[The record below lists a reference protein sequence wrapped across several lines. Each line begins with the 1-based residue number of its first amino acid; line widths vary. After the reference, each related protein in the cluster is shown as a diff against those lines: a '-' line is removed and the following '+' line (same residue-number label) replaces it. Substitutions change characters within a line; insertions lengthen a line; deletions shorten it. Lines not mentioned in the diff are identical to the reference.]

1 MSPVAWVPLVVAAAM
16 LALAAPAPAQAAS
29 AEAPLFSR
37 SGPGPGLAAPSS
49 DVSQT
54 LTLDRD
60 ALAALRG
67 RASATLA
74 DFPLGAGAS
83 ASMDLVRFEPFRPGA
98 RAVVVTA
105 SGEQEIPLPDARYF
119 RGRVAGDPNSIVLLV
134 ADPDTARGFV
144 ATGGTVY
151 RFGRD
156 RVGVHRVWNLRDA
169 DPVLH
174 PHRGEF
180 CANGDPAIAASLV
193 APNSTVRRVGGP
205 TSPSASR
212 EAASAVPSAADGEP
226 GTSAPAYAPLLSLDV
241 AIETDQELLSLFG
254 GNTTG
259 ATTYL
264 SDLAAAVSA
273 IYLADVGVTIRFS
286 SIRLWGITDPWTA
299 TEVGSLLGQLQNYWI
314 AQESSVSRDT
324 VHMVSGRSP
333 LAYGGISYVNA
344 LCDGSYGYGVSTV
357 YGSFNLL
364 DPNDT
369 YDAVVVAHEL
379 GHNFGSVH
387 THCYAPPLDQC
398 YSGEGAGCY
407 SGPESVPVGG
417 GTIMSYCD
425 LLPGGES
432 NINLTFG
439 PAVSEVI
446 RQGAEGSAC
455 VTTPCGNGI
464 VDQGEECDDGN
475 HADGDCCSSSCT
487 VEPDGSA
494 CNDGNQC
501 TSGDAC
507 SAGLCAG
514 ANLPD
519 GSACTDAS
527 RCTTDQC
534 TSGACVS
541 TASPAVSCKQP
552 VDPGKAQL
560 LIIDAT
566 PDRGDKVLWKW
577 TKGAATAFS
586 DFGAP
591 DVADDYELCVF
602 GANGSTLVM
611 GRGADAGGLCSGK
624 PCWKRNEGKNFVYVD
639 RYRLPDGI
647 DKIQLVAGTA
657 GRAKIQVSGK
667 AENLRIPSL
676 ASVTLPLRVQLVSAN
691 GGCWDSKFS
700 VASKQTSTQIKANSD

>member
-1 MSPVAWVPLVVAAAM
+1 
-16 LALAAPAPAQAAS
+16 
-29 AEAPLFSR
+29 
-37 SGPGPGLAAPSS
+37 
-49 DVSQT
+49 
-54 LTLDRD
+54 
-60 ALAALRG
+60 
-67 RASATLA
+67 
-74 DFPLGAGAS
+74 
-83 ASMDLVRFEPFRPGA
+83 MDLVRFEPFRPGA

-333 LAYGGISYVNA
+333 LAYGGIAYVNA

-379 GHNFGSVH
+379 GGRGRRLLFRSRVGSGRRRDDHELLRSAARWRVEH
-387 THCYAPPLDQC
+387 QPDVRPGRERGDPPGRRGQRLRHHAVRQR
-398 YSGEGAGCY
+398 YRRS
-407 SGPESVPVGG
+407 GG
-417 GTIMSYCD
+417 GVRRRQPCRRR
-425 LLPGGES
+425 LLLVE
-432 NINLTFG
+432 LHRRTR
-439 PAVSEVI
+439 
-446 RQGAEGSAC
+446 RQRL
-455 VTTPCGNGI
+455 
-464 VDQGEECDDGN
+464 Q
-475 HADGDCCSSSCT
+475 
-487 VEPDGSA
+487 
-494 CNDGNQC
+494 
-501 TSGDAC
+501 
-507 SAGLCAG
+507 
-514 ANLPD
+514 
-519 GSACTDAS
+519 
-527 RCTTDQC
+527 RR
-534 TSGACVS
+534 
-541 TASPAVSCKQP
+541 QP
-552 VDPGKAQL
+552 VH
-560 LIIDAT
+560 I
-566 PDRGDKVLWKW
+566 R
-577 TKGAATAFS
+577 
-586 DFGAP
+586 
-591 DVADDYELCVF
+591 
-602 GANGSTLVM
+602 
-611 GRGADAGGLCSGK
+611 
-624 PCWKRNEGKNFVYVD
+624 
-639 RYRLPDGI
+639 
-647 DKIQLVAGTA
+647 
-657 GRAKIQVSGK
+657 
-667 AENLRIPSL
+667 
-676 ASVTLPLRVQLVSAN
+676 
-691 GGCWDSKFS
+691 
-700 VASKQTSTQIKANSD
+700 